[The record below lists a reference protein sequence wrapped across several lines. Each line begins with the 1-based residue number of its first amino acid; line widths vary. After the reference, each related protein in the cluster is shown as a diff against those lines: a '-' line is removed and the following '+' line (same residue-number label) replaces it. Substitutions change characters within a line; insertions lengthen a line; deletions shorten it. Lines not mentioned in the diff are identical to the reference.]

1 MAKLQEVWRLE
12 PDGGLAAEVGDFRL
26 IVKRPGTDGAL
37 VQFLVMH
44 RNITDYS
51 IINSGTEAD
60 VRSAMHTA
68 ARLAER
74 LAGTS
79 GRPSL

>member
-26 IVKRPGTDGAL
+26 IVKRPGIDGAL

-44 RNITDYS
+44 RNIKEYG

-68 ARLAER
+68 ARIAER
-74 LAGTS
+74 LIRTPGP
-79 GRPSL
+79 PSF